1 MQSIFALG
9 MVSQATYWLPYLIAG
24 GCWDLMETEDLQTI
38 LRAEKTFN
46 HLCKFSGLKHTI
58 ESVFLVIVNILLK
71 RRPS

>member
-46 HLCKFSGLKHTI
+46 HLCKFSGLKTYH
-58 ESVFLVIVNILLK
+58 
-71 RRPS
+71 